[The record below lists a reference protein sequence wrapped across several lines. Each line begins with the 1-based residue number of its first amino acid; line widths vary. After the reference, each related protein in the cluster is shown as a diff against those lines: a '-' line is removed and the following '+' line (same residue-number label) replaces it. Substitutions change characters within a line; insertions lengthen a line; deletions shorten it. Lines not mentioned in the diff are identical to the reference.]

1 MLIIEAALVGMIF
14 FSEYVLMGTV
24 LAISFFLICFA
35 MEFVMLQFYVEVNE
49 SLIKVRTRR
58 GKKYSFMCSDID
70 EVICS
75 QRNSTKYGTVFYIT
89 IIMKSRELCMEG
101 KMEGFQRMAE
111 YILEKHESGEIK
123 QEAVSKNCKTKLRQF
138 KTRRM
143 AR

>member
-58 GKKYSFMCSDID
+58 GK
-70 EVICS
+70 
-75 QRNSTKYGTVFYIT
+75 NTVLCVQIL
-89 IIMKSRELCMEG
+89 MK
-101 KMEGFQRMAE
+101 
-111 YILEKHESGEIK
+111 
-123 QEAVSKNCKTKLRQF
+123 
-138 KTRRM
+138 
-143 AR
+143 